1 NKETQKELS
10 DSIKKGGAEAVN
22 AVKERNKKIESN
34 LRKALENSTSISE
47 EEKQNIIK
55 KTQEASDKKV
65 EKLEKLNKEISEL
78 EKKQYTDGKL
88 TAEESKL
95 LKSKLEER
103 NKMTVKYVAKGAEEQ
118 QAILSRMDANA
129 SGLSNQEISKAL
141 KDSAKA
147 EKKAIKEAAK
157 IRNEGVKEAD
167 RALDDGSINKNE
179 HRAIVLDLESDYN
192 EAGDTAN
199 KKTKEVQKSVEK
211 GNKGIWKE
219 MNKQG
224 ETYTGAEKMW
234 NDFSSAFMKYWGS
247 GDSIKNTL
255 TSWWN
260 GYVETFTSLGNKGV
274 SWIGKGFSSLG
285 SKIGSWWNQGVS
297 ETKISWSGF
306 IQKLG
311 SAYGS
316 VAGWF
321 VGLGHKMGGA
331 LRQGWNSMMIGVGP
345 FFGSLWQTI
354 QTGMATV
361 KSILLILWQTI
372 TITVVNIVQGMGR
385 VIGRVFGG
393 IWSTAQNI
401 FGTLR
406 SWLTILWTSLKNT
419 VVNLALG
426 MWIGVRGR
434 FINLWNT
441 TKNIFT

>member
-1 NKETQKELS
+1 
-10 DSIKKGGAEAVN
+10 
-22 AVKERNKKIESN
+22 
-34 LRKALENSTSISE
+34 
-47 EEKQNIIK
+47 
-55 KTQEASDKKV
+55 
-65 EKLEKLNKEISEL
+65 LEKLNKEISEL

-167 RALDDGSINKNE
+167 RALADGSINKNE
-179 HRAIVLDLESDYN
+179 HRSIVLDLESDYN
-192 EAGDTAN
+192 DAVDTAK

-274 SWIGKGFSSLG
+274 DWIGKGFQSLG

-321 VGLGHKMGGA
+321 VGLGHKMWNGIKTGWDA
-331 LRQGWNSMMIGVGP
+331 SVQTAGSWWGSFVAMLSNSWTTTKQWFVNVGLSIGRAIATGWNQSKQLT
-345 FFGSLWQTI
+345 F
-354 QTGMATV
+354 TV
-361 KSILLILWQTI
+361 
-372 TITVVNIVQGMGR
+372 
-385 VIGRVFGG
+385 
-393 IWSTAQNI
+393 
-401 FGTLR
+401 
-406 SWLTILWTSLKNT
+406 WTSIWIFIRNIWNLIWNKISVTTTWIWNKIKLVWDWIKNKT
-419 VVNLALG
+419 
-426 MWIGVRGR
+426 IGAYTIV
-434 FINLWNT
+434 
-441 TKNIFT
+441 KN

>member
-1 NKETQKELS
+1 KGTRQSLQKYVDFSEGSIRAIEKIKINGGKLNKETQKELS

-167 RALDDGSINKNE
+167 RALDDSSINKNE
-179 HRAIVLDLESDYN
+179 HRSIVLDLESDYN
-192 EAGDTAN
+192 DAVDTAK

-234 NDFSSAFMKYWGS
+234 RDFSTAFKNTWGS
-247 GDSIKNTL
+247 GNAIGSTL
-255 TSWWN
+255 SSWWN

-285 SKIGSWWNQGVS
+285 GKISSWWNQGVS
-297 ETKISWSGF
+297 ETKISWNGF
-306 IQKLG
+306 VEKLG

-321 VGLGHKMGGA
+321 VGLGHKMWNGIKTGWDASVQTVGSWWNSLTQRLSETWESTKGFFSGLGRKMGGA
-331 LRQGWNSMMIGVGP
+331 LKQGWNSMM
-345 FFGSLWQTI
+345 
-354 QTGMATV
+354 
-361 KSILLILWQTI
+361 
-372 TITVVNIVQGMGR
+372 
-385 VIGRVFGG
+385 
-393 IWSTAQNI
+393 
-401 FGTLR
+401 
-406 SWLTILWTSLKNT
+406 
-419 VVNLALG
+419 
-426 MWIGVRGR
+426 
-434 FINLWNT
+434 
-441 TKNIFT
+441 